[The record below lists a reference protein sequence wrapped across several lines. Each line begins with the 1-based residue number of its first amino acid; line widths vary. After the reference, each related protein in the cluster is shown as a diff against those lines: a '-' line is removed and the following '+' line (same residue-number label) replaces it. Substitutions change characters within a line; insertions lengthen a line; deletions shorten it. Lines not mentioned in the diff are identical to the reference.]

1 MADQVSRVDYYSAM
15 IPNKPG
21 EAARILTALEQ
32 AGINL
37 VAFSGFPEGRKAQ
50 LDFLASDAQA
60 LVKAVKGAG
69 VEISKKKTAFLV
81 QGEDH
86 VGAAAAIARKL
97 ADAGINII
105 SLQTI
110 CAGERRYG
118 GLLWVKPEDVGR
130 QRRLWKP
137 SRAGRVAIMILS

>member
-1 MADQVSRVDYYSAM
+1 MPDQITRVEYYSA
-15 IPNKPG
+15 IVSNKAG

-32 AGINL
+32 ANVNL

-50 LDFLASDAQA
+50 MDFIAADVPA
-60 LVKAVKGAG
+60 LVKAAKGAG

-97 ADAGINII
+97 GEGGINII

-110 CAGERRYG
+110 CAGQNRYG
-118 GLLWVKPEDVGR
+118 GLLWVKPEDV
-130 QRRLWKP
+130 KK
-137 SRAGRVAIMILS
+137 AAKILEAK

>member
-1 MADQVSRVDYYSAM
+1 MADRITRVEYYSA
-15 IPNKPG
+15 IVPHKSG

-50 LDFLASDAQA
+50 MDFIAADGAA
-60 LVKAVKGAG
+60 LTKAIKGAG
-69 VEISKKKTAFLV
+69 VEISRKKTAFLV

-86 VGAAAAIARKL
+86 AGAAAAIARKL
-97 ADAGINII
+97 AAAGINII

-110 CAGERRYG
+110 CAGENRFG
-118 GLLWVKPEDVGR
+118 GLLWVKPEDVR
-130 QRRLWKP
+130 K
-137 SRAGRVAIMILS
+137 AAKILEAS